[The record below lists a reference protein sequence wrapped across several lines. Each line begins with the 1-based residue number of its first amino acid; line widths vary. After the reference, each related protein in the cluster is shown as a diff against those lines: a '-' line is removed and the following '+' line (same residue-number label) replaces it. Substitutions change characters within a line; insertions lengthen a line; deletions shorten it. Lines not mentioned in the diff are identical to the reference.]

1 MHILLY
7 NINIRT
13 QLIFQS
19 CDPLCVLIFDSVAH
33 AYNELW
39 IRIHR
44 HTVITNVSRELLFV
58 KMRFREMRVIHVL
71 VS

>member
-13 QLIFQS
+13 QLIFRS
-19 CDPLCVLIFDSVAH
+19 CDPLCVLIFDSIAR

-44 HTVITNVSRELLFV
+44 YNKRKQRIIVCKNALS
-58 KMRFREMRVIHVL
+58 
-71 VS
+71 